1 MNEVIATVNQSVV
14 TILCALLSLL
24 AALAVSWIKTYTAKL
39 TAETFAI
46 DDAATRDLVN
56 DALAR
61 IKSLATATVDCTEQT
76 LAASLREFAKT
87 STNAVTAADY
97 RAQLVALGVEA
108 RDTVIRNLSD
118 DYKQALID
126 ANINLEEY
134 VKSVVESKVLALKSA
149 TATAAG

>member
-14 TILCALLSLL
+14 TILCALLSLM
-24 AALAVSWIKTYTAKL
+24 AAFAVSWIRAYTAKL
-39 TAETFAI
+39 ATEALAI
-46 DDAATRDLVN
+46 DDAATRDLIN

-61 IKSLATATVDCTEQT
+61 VDKLATETVNCTEQT
-76 LAASLREFAKT
+76 LAASLRALAKT
-87 STNAVTAADY
+87 NNDKDL
-97 RAQLVALGVEA
+97 RQQLVALGLEA

-126 ANINLEEY
+126 AGISLEEY